1 MNMNYTVTSLLLFAL
16 LATGCNHQ
24 PQSTQNDIATPVS
37 VTELKKG
44 SISKLVNTTGTAQPT
59 CGVTLNSEMSGL
71 YKLQTNPRTGKP
83 FKLGDIVSKGQL
95 IVRLE
100 DREYENGIAIDA
112 KELSLEIAE
121 QEQVK
126 QKALYEK
133 GGVTLSEMRNTEVK
147 VTNAR
152 YDYENG
158 KLNLEKMN
166 VRAPFDGV
174 IVDLPHYTSDVRI
187 EQGKPVAGIMDYAR
201 NNFVAQPGDFE
212 RGVRLTPPP
221 VGVYDIHAINW
232 GYRLIPGAKTM
243 EDEKPTLEKWI
254 REKDGDKM
262 YEFGA
267 QQFLG
272 LIDPTD

>member
-126 QKALYEK
+126 EKALYEK

-187 EQGKPVAGIMDYAR
+187 EQGKPVAGIMD
-201 NNFVAQPGDFE
+201 
-212 RGVRLTPPP
+212 
-221 VGVYDIHAINW
+221 
-232 GYRLIPGAKTM
+232 
-243 EDEKPTLEKWI
+243 
-254 REKDGDKM
+254 
-262 YEFGA
+262 
-267 QQFLG
+267 
-272 LIDPTD
+272 